1 MTRHMARRIA
11 TRTTEEETAIAVKAP
26 SLSPLALATFAEVAG
41 EDILCKVFVMSS
53 SSRRRLG
60 DLRFA
65 WWQETDRRATAR
77 STYAPGSFRYYV
89 VATQKISLTNSEL
102 A

>member
-1 MTRHMARRIA
+1 
-11 TRTTEEETAIAVKAP
+11 
-26 SLSPLALATFAEVAG
+26 
-41 EDILCKVFVMSS
+41 MSS

-65 WWQETDRRATAR
+65 WWQETDRRATAK